1 MRIPTK
7 YLYTFRASSG
17 SVVKVLRGDTAAKIV
32 GGEGGWTMVDRPR
45 RTSLTQWTGRQPY
58 QMDVPVLFDGW
69 RAQESVEQDIRR
81 LQTMSIGS
89 DFNPPP
95 TIKIDGALPVGGAT
109 WVITGIDW
117 GDEVFWAQTPRGQYF
132 RLRQD
137 ALVHLTE
144 YVAEQRLKIT
154 ITNSL
159 PNTYITSKGDTLQ
172 NIAKAM
178 YGNGSRWKEIQKA
191 NPKIRD
197 PNKIPAKTT
206 LRIP

>member
-7 YLYTFRASSG
+7 YFYTFRSSSG
-17 SVVKVLRGDTAAKIV
+17 AVIKVLRGDNPAQIV
-32 GGEGGWTMVDRPR
+32 GGEGGWQMVDRPR

-69 RAQESVEQDIRR
+69 RAQESVERDIRMFQ
-81 LQTMSIGS
+81 LMAIGR
-89 DFNPPP
+89 DFTPPP
-95 TIKIDGALPVGGAT
+95 TIKIDGALPVVGAT

-117 GDEVFWAQTPRGQYF
+117 GTEVFWSQTQRGQFY

-137 ALVHLTE
+137 AVAHLLQYQE
-144 YVAEQRLKIT
+144 EERLKIT

-159 PNTYITSKGDTLQ
+159 PNTYITSAGDTLKD
-172 NIAKAM
+172 IAKAM
-178 YGNGSRWKEIQKA
+178 YGNGSRWKEIQQA